1 MVPKE
6 ELEAWRSRWERAR
19 ATGGEEERE
28 RMAEEVE
35 RDLVFLGVTAV
46 EDELQVTC
54 FIYICFCFRH
64 FSHDPR
70 EYFCLGQR
78 RTCNVSL
85 AFCRTKSLASIW

>member
-6 ELEAWRSRWERAR
+6 ELEAWRSRWER

-54 FIYICFCFRH
+54 FITFVLLQTLL
-64 FSHDPR
+64 SQL
-70 EYFCLGQR
+70 YFLLGQR

-85 AFCRTKSLASIW
+85 AFGWTKSLASIWG

>member
-1 MVPKE
+1 MVSKE

-54 FIYICFCFRH
+54 FHYICFVSDTSVTRIFFFRTMSYLQCLACFRL
-64 FSHDPR
+64 D
-70 EYFCLGQR
+70 
-78 RTCNVSL
+78 
-85 AFCRTKSLASIW
+85 